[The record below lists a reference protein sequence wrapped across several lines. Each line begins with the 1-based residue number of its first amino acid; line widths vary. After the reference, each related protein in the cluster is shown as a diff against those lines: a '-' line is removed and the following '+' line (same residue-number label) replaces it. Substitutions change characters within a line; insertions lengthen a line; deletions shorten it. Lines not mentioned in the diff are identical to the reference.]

1 MVNNEYLVQLV
12 DGAILDVVYDEDCYP
27 GCPTCGYG
35 SEYIREWWVK
45 MTDHV
50 IHVEVNNQY
59 NHCISASW
67 IMRLF
72 LQNLSEIKKMKQM
85 ELFDFIKSE
94 VGEYIQAQNGR
105 PNFSVLLDD
114 DSHIPVMD
122 NTCC

>member
-1 MVNNEYLVQLV
+1 MNNTIFIKLTDGGLV
-12 DGAILDVVYDEDCYP
+12 DYKDDVQYYS
-27 GCPTCGYG
+27 GCPTCDYG
-35 SEYIREWWVK
+35 SEYINEWWVK

-50 IHVEVNNQY
+50 IHVRACNEY
-59 NHCISASW
+59 NYGISTSW
-67 IMRLF
+67 IIRLF
-72 LQNLSEIKKMKQM
+72 LQNLPEIKKMEQM

>member
-1 MVNNEYLVQLV
+1 MINTEYLVKLI
-12 DGAILDVVYDEDCYP
+12 DGEILDVIYNQEYHP
-27 GCPTCGYG
+27 GCPTCDYG
-35 SEYIREWWVK
+35 SEYINEWWVK

-94 VGEYIQAQNGR
+94 VEEYIQAQNGR